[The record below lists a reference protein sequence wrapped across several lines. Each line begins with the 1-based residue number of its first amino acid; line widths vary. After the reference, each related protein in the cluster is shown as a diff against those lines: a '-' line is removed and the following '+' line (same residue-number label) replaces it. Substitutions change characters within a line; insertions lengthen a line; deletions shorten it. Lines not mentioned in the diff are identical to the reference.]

1 MSPVR
6 ITSPPSRDLSGDEAV
21 RRSWLLVPLS
31 DKAAIE
37 DAWTR
42 GADVVLLDL
51 AEMVAEVDKPAAREE
66 ARQAVESVS
75 KGGAEVFLLADQD
88 LLYADLQASV
98 CRGLAGVVVRL
109 ESADEAAEADRL
121 LSQMEEERGLLP
133 GVLQMVPA
141 LETALGNFNAME
153 IARASPRVWGLTLGR
168 ADLEMDL
175 RPEPSGELHMM
186 PYLMQRLIA
195 AANAAGVVPL
205 GAWWRAPARGLVA
218 GPEDTLEAARRGRDI
233 GFRGS
238 ICLRSNQVEALNL
251 GYAPDPEDVAQAEA
265 AVRAWEQA
273 KRDGK
278 ALAHQGTRTVD
289 LPTARAA
296 RGLIARSRACTARD
310 DAKAGAI
317 ELAREDEE
325 EGGAP

>member
-1 MSPVR
+1 M
-6 ITSPPSRDLSGDEAV
+6 TSPPSSDVAAGEAV

-31 DKAAIE
+31 DRAAIE

-51 AEMVAEVDKPAAREE
+51 AEMVAEVDKPAARDG

-75 KGGAEVFLLADQD
+75 KGGAEVFLLTDRE
-88 LLYADLQASV
+88 LLYADLRASV
-98 CRGLAGVVVRL
+98 CRGLAGVVIRL

-121 LSQMEEERGLLP
+121 LSQMEEEQGLLP
-133 GVLQMVPA
+133 GALRMVPA

-205 GAWWRAPARGLVA
+205 GAWWRAPARGLA
-218 GPEDTLEAARRGRDI
+218 ASPEDTLEAARRGRAI
-233 GFRGS
+233 GFQGS
-238 ICLRSNQVEALNL
+238 ICLQSDQVKPLNL
-251 GYAPDPEDVAQAEA
+251 GYAPDPEDVAEA
-265 AVRAWEQA
+265 DAVVRAWEQA
-273 KRDGK
+273 ERDGK
-278 ALAHQGTRTVD
+278 ALARVDARTVD
-289 LPTARAA
+289 LATARAA

-310 DAKAGAI
+310 GSKARAV
-317 ELAREDEE
+317 EQAREDAE

>member
-1 MSPVR
+1 MPPVR
-6 ITSPPSRDLSGDEAV
+6 MTSPPSSDVAGGEAV

-31 DKAAIE
+31 DRAAI
-37 DAWTR
+37 DDSWTR

-51 AEMVAEVDKPAAREE
+51 TEMVAEVDKPAAREG

-75 KGGAEVFLLADQD
+75 KGGAEVFVLADRE
-88 LLYADLQASV
+88 LLYADLRASV
-98 CRGLAGVVVRL
+98 CRGLAGVVLRL
-109 ESADEAAEADRL
+109 ESADEAAEADCL

-133 GVLQMVPA
+133 GALRMVPA

-153 IARASPRVWGLTLGR
+153 IARASPRIWGLTLGR

-205 GAWWRAPARGLVA
+205 GAWWRAPARGLA
-218 GPEDTLEAARRGRDI
+218 ASPEDTLEAARRGRAI

-238 ICLRSNQVEALNL
+238 ICLRSDQVEALNL
-251 GYAPDPEDVAQAEA
+251 GYAPDLEEVAEA
-265 AVRAWEQA
+265 EAVVRAWEQA
-273 KRDGK
+273 EHDGK
-278 ALAHQGTRTVD
+278 ALAHLGTRTVD
-289 LPTARAA
+289 PATARAA
-296 RGLIARSRACTARD
+296 RGLIARSRACAARD
-310 DAKAGAI
+310 DAKARAV
-317 ELAREDEE
+317 ELAREDAE